1 MTSSSGMCVACG
13 ERIAPGARACSRG
26 LAGEARAPAVR
37 RWAAGGCQPPLA
49 GRSALLGRLKE
60 LAEEARRGLGRVVW
74 LMGEAGLGKS
84 RLKDALVEAL
94 AGQDFEVWEGSGM
107 ALPGTPGGPFRELL
121 DATRGMQPP
130 AGVGRVSSA
139 EAEVLARFVGG
150 RERHGIPASLT
161 SERTALFDAVC
172 HALMP
177 HRQPRL
183 LILEDWQHADPL
195 SHALVEVLVSRL
207 CHTPL
212 LLLVLQR
219 PGGTAPVPLPAAVL
233 TVGPLAP
240 DEAATL
246 VDSRPGGALAPEVRE
261 ALLQGCAGHPLHL
274 LHALRLHEAHP
285 EAPPRAG
292 EAALA
297 ARLEGLAPSWREAIQ
312 AASVLGP
319 SFPRPVLAALVGGDT
334 PLAALEAGGWLRG
347 VAGGRCAWT
356 ASLPERPSGTSV
368 RGAPALHR
376 QAAEAYEAL
385 PAEPR
390 RRACVELV
398 RHWLSAEQPARALPH
413 LVELARWHC
422 AALEP
427 APALAVYRFALDLTP
442 SLEDFAATGW
452 RRELWE
458 RIGDAHRLAGEKPEA
473 EAAWRTAR
481 SLDVSGPPPVPA
493 DRARRLHKLAAVVLA
508 LGGHL
513 EVVALGEEGR
523 HEGVDAMPT
532 QAAALDA
539 VCALALCA
547 LGRFEQARARV
558 HLARERLLREPP
570 EDGPARAG
578 VEAVLHRAMGDVL
591 MGLGQPKAATSE
603 YAAVLRWSE
612 RAGDSEEHSRA
623 LFNLGDAHARAG
635 NRERATHYF
644 QLALDLKARTGDR
657 WGMAYIHHGLALL
670 HTQADAPEL
679 AKEDAVR
686 GLQLAA
692 MLGDRKLKSAL
703 RCALGR
709 AQLRL
714 GEVTEAARQL
724 QLAAQDA
731 AAAGARPEQRQAEAV
746 LRALDAR
753 R

>member
-1 MTSSSGMCVACG
+1 MASSSGCCLACG
-13 ERIAPGARACSRG
+13 ERITPGARTCSRG
-26 LAGEARAPAVR
+26 LAGVAQGTAVR
-37 RWAAGGCQPPLA
+37 RWAHEGCQPPLA
-49 GRSALLGRLKE
+49 GRSALLGRLRE
-60 LAEEARRGLGRVVW
+60 LAEEARRGLGRAVW
-74 LMGEAGLGKS
+74 LVGEAGLGKS
-84 RLKDALVEAL
+84 RLKDALVEEL
-94 AGQDFEVWEGSGM
+94 AAQGFEVWEGSGM

-130 AGVGRVSSA
+130 AGAGRVSSA
-139 EAEVLARFVGG
+139 EAEVLARFLGG
-150 RERHGIPASLT
+150 RERHGIPGSLA

-177 HRQPRL
+177 HRLPRL

-195 SHALVEVLVSRL
+195 SHALIEVLVSRL

-240 DEAATL
+240 DESAAL
-246 VDSRPGGALAPEVRE
+246 VDSRPGARLSPEARE
-261 ALLQGCAGHPLHL
+261 AVLQASAGHPLHL
-274 LHALRLHEAHP
+274 LHSLCLREERP
-285 EAPPRAG
+285 QAPLRCG

-297 ARLEGLAPSWREAIQ
+297 ARLEWLAPSRREALL
-312 AASVLGP
+312 AAAVLGP

-334 PLAALEAGGWLRG
+334 PLAALEAGGWLRP
-347 VAGGRCAWT
+347 VAGGRYTWA
-356 ASLPERPSGTSV
+356 ASLPERPIGV
-368 RGAPALHR
+368 PVPGAQELHR

-385 PAEPR
+385 PAELR
-390 RRACVELV
+390 RRACAELI
-398 RHWLSAEQPARALPH
+398 RHWLSAEEPARALPH

-427 APALAVYRFALDLTP
+427 APALAVYRFALDLAP
-442 SLEDFAATGW
+442 SLEPAESAAW
-452 RRELWE
+452 SRELWE

-481 SLDVSGPPPVPA
+481 FLDLAGPSSALA
-493 DRARRLHKLAAVVLA
+493 DRARRLHKLASVVLA
-508 LGGHL
+508 LGGHE
-513 EVVALGEEGR
+513 EVVALDEEGR
-523 HEGVDAMPT
+523 LEGVDALPT

-547 LGRFEQARARV
+547 LGRVEEARSRL
-558 HLARERLLREPP
+558 HLARERLRQAPP
-570 EDGPARAG
+570 DEGPARAG
-578 VEAVLHRAMGDVL
+578 VEASLHRAMGDVL
-591 MGLGQPKAATSE
+591 MALGQPRVAVAE

-612 RAGDSEEHSRA
+612 RAGDTEEHSRA
-623 LFNLGDAHARAG
+623 LFNVGDAHARAG

-657 WGMAYIHHGLALL
+657 SGMAYIHHGLALL

-692 MLGDRKLKSAL
+692 MLGDRKLKSLL

-714 GEVTEAARQL
+714 GEVSEAARQL

-731 AAAGARPEQRQAEAV
+731 AAAGARPEQLQAEAA
-746 LRALDAR
+746 LKALDAR